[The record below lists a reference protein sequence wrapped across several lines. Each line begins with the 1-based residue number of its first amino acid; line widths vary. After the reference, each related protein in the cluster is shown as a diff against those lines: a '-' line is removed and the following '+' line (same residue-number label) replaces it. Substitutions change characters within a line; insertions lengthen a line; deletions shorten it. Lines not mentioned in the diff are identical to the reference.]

1 MVYAVEKNP
10 TTSFHIHNLRTVVD
24 GVGFKS
30 VTYTV
35 FKNEVAV
42 ECLAVVSY
50 KCVTFTPIAK
60 NKLAKVVDVGKGKLF
75 AVRIPSMYQVRHM
88 YTCALVGLRVPKH
101 ILLSSSSTSVTLLI
115 ALGVALRSH
124 LTKTSLSLFL
134 KHVAFVG
141 GCFTIL
147 TAVTALRKSTNMI
160 VNVCNCPAAVFT
172 FLNAFTNT
180 ALLTLYSVHSLM
192 FFKASFT
199 KKFPVAVSAC
209 YRSLEC
215 ASAVAI

>member
-101 ILLSSSSTSVTLLI
+101 ILLLHFLLLLGSH
-115 ALGVALRSH
+115 LGVILQRPP
-124 LTKTSLSLFL
+124 LVCFLS
-134 KHVAFVG
+134 
-141 GCFTIL
+141 
-147 TAVTALRKSTNMI
+147 M
-160 VNVCNCPAAVFT
+160 
-172 FLNAFTNT
+172 
-180 ALLTLYSVHSLM
+180 
-192 FFKASFT
+192 
-199 KKFPVAVSAC
+199 
-209 YRSLEC
+209 
-215 ASAVAI
+215 